1 MKHGFVTNIVK
12 SLHKINKAEIGI
24 KEKQYE
30 ALWSVVKDKNDAI
43 CVLRTGYGKLLIYQ
57 LLPFMFDF
65 YPHCEDNDLSSSSSF
80 VLVISPL
87 NALMI
92 DQITKLKDHVNV
104 SIMKAVHVDESK
116 DAMYSLREPLYMDND
131 SSKIIFAHA
140 EALLEDKKVFQYL
153 LKSKKYK
160 DNLCVCVWGGGGGS
174 RGGPGII

>member
-1 MKHGFVTNIVK
+1 MASCVDDLFRVALSK
-12 SLHKINKAEIGI
+12 SLHKINKAGIEI

-30 ALWSVVKDKNDAI
+30 ALWSVVKDKNDTI
-43 CVLRTGYGKLLIYQ
+43 CVLPTGYGKLLIYQ
-57 LLPFMFDF
+57 LLAFMFDF

-104 SIMKAVHVDESK
+104 LIMKAVHLDESK
-116 DAMYSLREPLYMDND
+116 DEPLYMDNN

-140 EALLEDKKVFQYL
+140 EALLEDKKVF
-153 LKSKKYK
+153 
-160 DNLCVCVWGGGGGS
+160 
-174 RGGPGII
+174 